1 MSRTSYSGRALWTP
15 PARQRAGIKPGW
27 ALLALLV
34 LGGALWVE
42 RDALARTAPY
52 RALFTVRN
60 VKVVGET
67 YLTEADV
74 RSLAGLDHPV
84 DFVRVDLRRAEA
96 KLKREPR
103 VERVAISRAF
113 PRRIV
118 IAIVERKPV
127 VLVRAGRM
135 LEVDR
140 AGVILGPLASGVASD
155 VPLVDGVRV
164 KDARPGKTI
173 DDPRL
178 ARAIRQLDA
187 LQLPEVALARP
198 VSEIDVTDD
207 RTTVVTLAPDG
218 VDVLLPAEPPAVRP
232 LSALRVVLAD
242 LQTRGQS
249 ATRIDLRGEE
259 VIAVRPVPA
268 AGQPADSTVVRPHD
282 PRRG

>member
-1 MSRTSYSGRALWTP
+1 MSRVAYSGRALWTP
-15 PARQRAGIKPGW
+15 PLRTGGGIKPGW
-27 ALLALLV
+27 VLIVLLV

-42 RDALARTAPY
+42 RDAIARTRPY

-67 YLTEADV
+67 YLTDADV
-74 RSLAGLDHPV
+74 RSLAGLDRPV
-84 DFVRVDLRRAEA
+84 DFVRVDLRRAAARLA
-96 KLKREPR
+96 KEPR
-103 VERVAISRAF
+103 IARVEISRAF
-113 PRRIV
+113 PRQIV

-140 AGVILGPLASGVASD
+140 AGMILGPLAAGVSPD

-164 KDARPGKTI
+164 KDARPGHVI

-187 LQLPEVALARP
+187 LSLPEVALARP
-198 VSEIDVTDD
+198 VSEIDVSED

-242 LQTRGQS
+242 LQSRGES
-249 ATRIDLRGEE
+249 ASRIDLRGEE
-259 VIAVRPVPA
+259 VIAVRPIPA
-268 AGQPADSTVVRPHD
+268 VGQPADSTAARTPT

>member
-1 MSRTSYSGRALWTP
+1 MKHATYSGRALWTP
-15 PARQRAGIKPGW
+15 PARPGPRIRPGW
-27 ALLALLV
+27 IVLALLV
-34 LGGALWVE
+34 AGGALWVE
-42 RDALARTAPY
+42 RDAIARTAPY
-52 RALFTVRN
+52 RALFTVRS
-60 VKVVGET
+60 VQVEGET
-67 YLTEADV
+67 YLTEGDV
-74 RSLAGLDHPV
+74 RALAGLDRPV

-96 KLKREPR
+96 RVRKEPR
-103 VERVAISRAF
+103 IARVSIERAF

-118 IAIVERKPV
+118 ISVVERRPV

-140 AGVILGPLASGVASD
+140 AGVILGPLAAGVAPD

-164 KDARPGKTI
+164 KDARPGRTI

-178 ARAIRQLDA
+178 LRAIRQLDA
-187 LQLPEVALARP
+187 MQLPEVALGRP
-198 VSEIDVTDD
+198 VSEIDVSED

-242 LQTRGQS
+242 LQSRGES
-249 ATRIDLRGEE
+249 ASRIDLRGEE
-259 VIAVRPVPA
+259 VIAVRPIPA
-268 AGQPADSTVVRPHD
+268 VGQPADSTAARTPT